1 MAASVAERPRP
12 YTAGKPQPLPLPM
25 PANALPPATRIAFIG
40 GGNMASAIIGGLIQQ
55 GLPVSQIEVVEPFE
69 PARAALLQGFGISAQ
84 PTPTAALAR
93 AGLVVWAVKPQ
104 TFKDAAQQAAP
115 HTQGALHLSVAAG
128 IRSGSIA
135 QWLSSERIVRAM
147 PNTPALIGQ
156 GMTGL
161 YARPAVTAPERAL
174 VEQVVATTGAYLW
187 LEQESLLDAVTALS
201 GSGPAYVF
209 YFLEAMQQAGVEL
222 GLTPEQARALAV
234 GTFAGGAHL
243 AAQSAEPLATLRER
257 VTSKGGTTHAALTAL
272 EQAGVKA
279 AFVKAMHAA
288 CVRAAELGDEFGRT
302 PPH

>member
-1 MAASVAERPRP
+1 MTPP
-12 YTAGKPQPLPLPM
+12 
-25 PANALPPATRIAFIG
+25 NLPPTTRIAFIG
-40 GGNMASAIIGGLIQQ
+40 GGNMASAIIGGLIRQ
-55 GLPVSQIEVVEPFE
+55 GLPATQVMVVEPFE
-69 PARAALLQGFGISAQ
+69 ATRVLLKSQHGVQAH
-84 PTPTAALAR
+84 PTPGPFLAD
-93 AGLVVWAVKPQ
+93 ADLIVWAVKPQ
-104 TFKDAAQQAAP
+104 SFREAAAP
-115 HTQGALHLSVAAG
+115 VAPLAGRALQLSVMAG
-128 IRSGSIA
+128 IRAADIAAASGSA
-135 QWLSSERIVRAM
+135 RIVRCM
-147 PNTPALIGQ
+147 PNTPALVGR

-161 YARPAVTAPERAL
+161 FDASGAPADRQLAETVIR
-174 VEQVVATTGAYLW
+174 TTGDVLW
-187 LEQESLLDAVTALS
+187 VEREEQLDAVTALS

>member
-1 MAASVAERPRP
+1 MTPP
-12 YTAGKPQPLPLPM
+12 T
-25 PANALPPATRIAFIG
+25 LPPTTRIAFIG
-40 GGNMASAIIGGLIQQ
+40 GGNMASAIIGGLIRQ
-55 GLPVSQIEVVEPFE
+55 GLPAAQVMVVEPFE
-69 PARAALLQGFGISAQ
+69 ATRALLNSQHGVQAHPAPGPF
-84 PTPTAALAR
+84 LAD
-93 AGLVVWAVKPQ
+93 ADLIVWAVKPQ
-104 TFKDAAQQAAP
+104 SFREAAAP
-115 HTQGALHLSVAAG
+115 VAPLAGRALQLSVMAG
-128 IRSGSIA
+128 IRAADIAAASGSA
-135 QWLSSERIVRAM
+135 RIVRCM
-147 PNTPALIGQ
+147 PNTPALVGR

-161 YARPAVTAPERAL
+161 FDASGAPADRQLAETVIR
-174 VEQVVATTGAYLW
+174 TTGDVLW
-187 LEQESLLDAVTALS
+187 VEREEQLDAVTALS

>member
-1 MAASVAERPRP
+1 MTPP
-12 YTAGKPQPLPLPM
+12 T
-25 PANALPPATRIAFIG
+25 LPPTTRIAFIG
-40 GGNMASAIIGGLIQQ
+40 GGNMASAIIGGLIRQ
-55 GLPVSQIEVVEPFE
+55 GLPATQVMVVEPLE
-69 PARAALLQGFGISAQ
+69 ATRALLNSQHGVQAHPAPGPF
-84 PTPTAALAR
+84 LAD
-93 AGLVVWAVKPQ
+93 ADLIVWAVKPQ
-104 TFKDAAQQAAP
+104 SFREAAAP
-115 HTQGALHLSVAAG
+115 VAPFAGRALHLSVMAG
-128 IRSGSIA
+128 IRAADIAAASGSA
-135 QWLSSERIVRAM
+135 RIVRCM
-147 PNTPALIGQ
+147 PNTPALVGR
-156 GMTGL
+156 GLTGL
-161 YARPAVTAPERAL
+161 FDAAGAAPDRQLAETVIR
-174 VEQVVATTGAYLW
+174 TTGDVLW
-187 LEQESLLDAVTALS
+187 VEREEQLDAVTALS

>member
-1 MAASVAERPRP
+1 MTPP
-12 YTAGKPQPLPLPM
+12 T
-25 PANALPPATRIAFIG
+25 LPPTTRIAFIG
-40 GGNMASAIIGGLIQQ
+40 GGNMASAIIGGLIRQ
-55 GLPVSQIEVVEPFE
+55 GLPATQVMVVEPFE
-69 PARAALLQGFGISAQ
+69 ATRALLNSQHGVQAHPAPGPF
-84 PTPTAALAR
+84 LAD
-93 AGLVVWAVKPQ
+93 ADLIVWAVKPQ
-104 TFKDAAQQAAP
+104 SFREAAAP
-115 HTQGALHLSVAAG
+115 VAPLAGRALQLSVMAG
-128 IRSGSIA
+128 IRAADIAAASGSA
-135 QWLSSERIVRAM
+135 RIVRCM
-147 PNTPALIGQ
+147 PNTPALVGR

-161 YARPAVTAPERAL
+161 FDASGAPADRQLAETVIR
-174 VEQVVATTGAYLW
+174 TTGDVLW
-187 LEQESLLDAVTALS
+187 VEREEQLDAVTALS

>member
-1 MAASVAERPRP
+1 MTPP
-12 YTAGKPQPLPLPM
+12 
-25 PANALPPATRIAFIG
+25 ALPPSTRIAFIG
-40 GGNMASAIIGGLIQQ
+40 GGNMASAIIGGLIRQ
-55 GLPVSQIEVVEPFE
+55 GLPAANIQVVEPFE
-69 PARAALLQGFGISAQ
+69 AARAALKAQHGIDAA
-84 PTPTAALAR
+84 PAAAPALAD
-93 AGLVVWAVKPQ
+93 ADLIVWAVKPQ
-104 TFKDAAQQAAP
+104 SFREAAAP
-115 HTQGALHLSVAAG
+115 VAPLTGRALQLSVMAG
-128 IRSGSIA
+128 IRAADIAAASGSA
-135 QWLSSERIVRAM
+135 RIVRCM
-147 PNTPALIGQ
+147 PNTPALVGR

-161 YARPAVTAPERAL
+161 FDAAGAAADRQLAETVIR
-174 VEQVVATTGAYLW
+174 TTGDVLW
-187 LEQESLLDAVTALS
+187 VEREEQLDAVTALS

>member
-1 MAASVAERPRP
+1 MTTP
-12 YTAGKPQPLPLPM
+12 T
-25 PANALPPATRIAFIG
+25 LPPTTRIAFIG
-40 GGNMASAIIGGLIQQ
+40 GGNMASAIIGGLIRQ
-55 GLPVSQIEVVEPFE
+55 GLPAAQVMVVEPFE
-69 PARAALLQGFGISAQ
+69 ATRALLNSQHGVQAHPAPGPF
-84 PTPTAALAR
+84 LAD
-93 AGLVVWAVKPQ
+93 ADLIVWAVKPQ
-104 TFKDAAQQAAP
+104 SFREAAAP
-115 HTQGALHLSVAAG
+115 VAPLAGRALQLSVMAG
-128 IRSGSIA
+128 IRAADIAAASGSA
-135 QWLSSERIVRAM
+135 RIVRCM
-147 PNTPALIGQ
+147 PNTPALVGR

-161 YARPAVTAPERAL
+161 FDAAGAAADRQLAETVIR
-174 VEQVVATTGAYLW
+174 TTGDVLW
-187 LEQESLLDAVTALS
+187 VEREEQLDAVTALS

-288 CVRAAELGDEFGRT
+288 CVRAAELGEEFGRT

>member
-1 MAASVAERPRP
+1 MTTP
-12 YTAGKPQPLPLPM
+12 T
-25 PANALPPATRIAFIG
+25 LPPTTRIAFIG
-40 GGNMASAIIGGLIQQ
+40 GGNMASAIIGGLIRQ
-55 GLPVSQIEVVEPFE
+55 GLPAAQVMVVEPFE
-69 PARAALLQGFGISAQ
+69 ATRALLNSQHGVQAHPAPGPF
-84 PTPTAALAR
+84 LAE
-93 AGLVVWAVKPQ
+93 AVLIVWAVKPQ
-104 TFKDAAQQAAP
+104 SFREAAAP
-115 HTQGALHLSVAAG
+115 VAPLAGRALQLSVMAG
-128 IRSGSIA
+128 IRAADIAAASGSA
-135 QWLSSERIVRAM
+135 RIVRCM
-147 PNTPALIGQ
+147 PNTPALVGR

-161 YARPAVTAPERAL
+161 FNAAGAAADRQLAETVIR
-174 VEQVVATTGAYLW
+174 TTGDVLW
-187 LEQESLLDAVTALS
+187 VEREEQLDAVTALS

-243 AAQSAEPLATLRER
+243 AAQSAEPLATLRKR

>member
-1 MAASVAERPRP
+1 MTPP
-12 YTAGKPQPLPLPM
+12 T
-25 PANALPPATRIAFIG
+25 LPPTTRIAFIG
-40 GGNMASAIIGGLIQQ
+40 GGNMASAIIGGLIRQ
-55 GLPVSQIEVVEPFE
+55 GLPATQVMVVEPFE
-69 PARAALLQGFGISAQ
+69 ATRALLNSQHGVQAHPAPGPF
-84 PTPTAALAR
+84 LAD
-93 AGLVVWAVKPQ
+93 ADLIVWAVKPQ
-104 TFKDAAQQAAP
+104 SFREAAAP
-115 HTQGALHLSVAAG
+115 VAPFAGRALQLSVMAG
-128 IRSGSIA
+128 IRAADIAAASGSA
-135 QWLSSERIVRAM
+135 RIVRCM
-147 PNTPALIGQ
+147 PNTPALVGR

-161 YARPAVTAPERAL
+161 FDASGAPADRQLAETVIR
-174 VEQVVATTGAYLW
+174 TTGDVLW
-187 LEQESLLDAVTALS
+187 VEREEQLDAVTALS

>member
-1 MAASVAERPRP
+1 MTTP
-12 YTAGKPQPLPLPM
+12 T
-25 PANALPPATRIAFIG
+25 LPPTTRIAFIG
-40 GGNMASAIIGGLIQQ
+40 GGNMASAIIGGLIRQ
-55 GLPVSQIEVVEPFE
+55 GLPAAQVMVVEPFE
-69 PARAALLQGFGISAQ
+69 ATRALLNSQHGVQAHPAPGPF
-84 PTPTAALAR
+84 LAD
-93 AGLVVWAVKPQ
+93 ADLIVWAVKPQ
-104 TFKDAAQQAAP
+104 SFREAAAP
-115 HTQGALHLSVAAG
+115 VAPFAGRALQLSVMAG
-128 IRSGSIA
+128 IRAADIAAASGSA
-135 QWLSSERIVRAM
+135 RIVRCM
-147 PNTPALIGQ
+147 PNTPALVGR

-161 YARPAVTAPERAL
+161 FDASGAPADRQLAETVIR
-174 VEQVVATTGAYLW
+174 TTGDVLW
-187 LEQESLLDAVTALS
+187 VEREEQLDAVTALS

>member
-1 MAASVAERPRP
+1 MTPP
-12 YTAGKPQPLPLPM
+12 T
-25 PANALPPATRIAFIG
+25 LPPTTRIAFIG
-40 GGNMASAIIGGLIQQ
+40 GGNMASAIIGGLIRQ
-55 GLPVSQIEVVEPFE
+55 GLPATQVMVVEPFE
-69 PARAALLQGFGISAQ
+69 ATRVLLKSQHGVQAHPAPGPF
-84 PTPTAALAR
+84 LAD
-93 AGLVVWAVKPQ
+93 ADLIVWAVKPQ
-104 TFKDAAQQAAP
+104 SFREAAAP
-115 HTQGALHLSVAAG
+115 VAPFAGRALQLSVMAG
-128 IRSGSIA
+128 IRAADIAAASGSA
-135 QWLSSERIVRAM
+135 RIVRCM
-147 PNTPALIGQ
+147 PNTPALVGR

-161 YARPAVTAPERAL
+161 FDAAGAAPDRQLAETVIR
-174 VEQVVATTGAYLW
+174 TTGDVLW
-187 LEQESLLDAVTALS
+187 VEREEQLDAVTALS

>member
-1 MAASVAERPRP
+1 MSHTAASP
-12 YTAGKPQPLPLPM
+12 
-25 PANALPPATRIAFIG
+25 ALPTIAFIG
-40 GGNMASAIIGGLIQQ
+40 GGNMASAIIGGLIRQ
-55 GLPVSQIEVVEPFE
+55 GHPVGQIEVVEPYAPTRE
-69 PARAALLQGFGISAQ
+69 ALLRNYGL
-84 PTPTAALAR
+84 TALPEAGPALQRAR
-93 AGLVVWAVKPQ
+93 IVVWAVKPQ
-104 TFKDAAQQAAP
+104 TFKDAAAQART
-115 HTQGALHLSVAAG
+115 HTADALHLSVAAG
-128 IRSGSIA
+128 IRSDSIA
-135 QWLSSERIVRAM
+135 QWLGTERIVRTM
-147 PNTPALIGQ
+147 PNTPALVGK
-156 GMTGL
+156 GMSAI
-161 YARPAVTAPERAL
+161 YARPAVNAEERTQ
-174 VEQVVATTGAYLW
+174 VEAILASTGEFLW
-187 LEQESLLDAVTALS
+187 VESEKQLDAVTALS

>member
-1 MAASVAERPRP
+1 MN
-12 YTAGKPQPLPLPM
+12 TAT
-25 PANALPPATRIAFIG
+25 ALPASTRIAFIG
-40 GGNMASAIIGGLIQQ
+40 GGNMASAIIGGLIRQ
-55 GLPVSQIEVVEPFE
+55 GLPATQVMVVEPFE
-69 PARAALLQGFGISAQ
+69 ATRALLNSQHGVQAHPAPGPF
-84 PTPTAALAR
+84 LAD
-93 AGLVVWAVKPQ
+93 ADLIVWAVKPQ
-104 TFKDAAQQAAP
+104 SFREAAAP
-115 HTQGALHLSVAAG
+115 VAPFAGRALQLSVMAG
-128 IRSGSIA
+128 IRAADIAAASGSA
-135 QWLSSERIVRAM
+135 RIVRCM
-147 PNTPALIGQ
+147 PNTPALVGR

-161 YARPAVTAPERAL
+161 FDASGAPADRQLAETVIR
-174 VEQVVATTGAYLW
+174 TTGDVLW
-187 LEQESLLDAVTALS
+187 VEREEQLDAVTALS